1 VILDRR
7 SAVPLYYQIYQHLLE
22 RIHLGTLQPGQPI
35 PSEPEIASSL
45 GVSRMTARQAV
56 KTLCDTGVAYSQR
69 GLGTFVSG
77 SKQEKTSTELL
88 SFTQETKARGGRPAS
103 RVLAFEEVSADLEV
117 AHALHLT
124 EKATVVRLKR
134 VRIADSVPMSIE
146 ESFLS
151 AKLFPRFVEI
161 FDPRTSLYQVL
172 AERYGI
178 RMAAADE
185 VAEASLARAEEARL
199 LRIKKDGPV
208 FVLTRISYAES
219 GQPVEFVRSTYR
231 GDRWKLVSRL
241 KANQTTGSSEI
252 TRKPVVV
259 TSEDVVL
266 PRRRQERAAGDGHLR
281 KGLVNPIPT
290 NRRNEEL

>member
-1 VILDRR
+1 LILDRR

-22 RIHLGTLQPGQPI
+22 QIHSGTLLPGQPI
-35 PSEPEIASSL
+35 PSEPEIASSV

-56 KTLCDTGVAYSQR
+56 KTLCDAGVAYSQR

-77 SKQEKTSTELL
+77 SKQAKTSTDLL
-88 SFTQETKARGGRPAS
+88 SFTQETKARGGKPAS
-103 RVLAFEEVSADLEV
+103 RVLAFEEVPADPEV
-117 AHALHLT
+117 ARALHLT
-124 EKATVVRLKR
+124 DKATVVRLKR
-134 VRIADSVPMSIE
+134 VRLADSVPMSIE

-151 AKLFPRFVEI
+151 ARLFPRLLVI

-208 FVLTRISYAES
+208 FVLTRISYASS

-241 KANQTTGSSEI
+241 KANQDTGNSEI

-259 TSEDVVL
+259 ARESAVL
-266 PRRRQERAAGDGHLR
+266 PRRRQKRAADDGNLR
-281 KGLVNPIPT
+281 KHPGNPTPT
-290 NRRNEEL
+290 NWRNEGL

>member
-1 VILDRR
+1 MILDHR

-22 RIHLGTLQPGQPI
+22 QIHSGTLQPGQAI
-35 PSEPEIASSL
+35 PSEPEIAGSL

-56 KTLCDTGVAYSQR
+56 KTLCDAGVAYSQR

-88 SFTQETKARGGRPAS
+88 SFTQETQAWGGRPAS
-103 RVLAFEEVSADLEV
+103 RVLAFEQVAPDVEV
-117 AHALHLT
+117 ARALHLT
-124 EKATVVRLKR
+124 PKATVVRLKR
-134 VRIADSVPMSIE
+134 VRMANSVPMSIE
-146 ESFLS
+146 DSFLS
-151 AKLFPRFVEI
+151 AKLFPRLLEI
-161 FDPRTSLYQVL
+161 FDPRTSLYRVL

-208 FVLTRISYAES
+208 FVLTRISYAQS

-231 GDRWKLVSRL
+231 GDRWKLVSNL
-241 KANQTTGSSEI
+241 KANPNTGSSEI
-252 TRKPVVV
+252 TRKPVIVAHEEAL
-259 TSEDVVL
+259 SS
-266 PRRRQERAAGDGHLR
+266 RRERTAGDGNHR
-281 KGLVNPIPT
+281 KHPVKPPT
-290 NRRNEEL
+290 NKRNEEQ